1 MLTPQKV
8 KPSSVLIPIDWAVK
22 FDENLPKVLTP
33 QASNNSDHIKSLD
46 DGVVRLTLRS
56 RRPDEDQ
63 GRMVYPLQSISM
75 ITRVQPV
82 DDKKELQRKM
92 PKIPEDL
99 KRELDAE
106 HYLYLNDPRR
116 QRWLTD
122 YTEEQRILIR
132 WIEERKA
139 GSKQLFLDYF
149 YGKRISTIWKTMRK
163 DSHEISSAF
172 PPFEPIYYE
181 GNKDTIA
188 APLMSTQADL
198 RGQSNFYKQLNWTN
212 IAKKAINHH
221 IGATLND
228 DLRQDTET
236 VHEELQRVKET
247 IKEDLQQI
255 KRVE

>member
-1 MLTPQKV
+1 
-8 KPSSVLIPIDWAVK
+8 
-22 FDENLPKVLTP
+22 
-33 QASNNSDHIKSLD
+33 
-46 DGVVRLTLRS
+46 
-56 RRPDEDQ
+56 
-63 GRMVYPLQSISM
+63 
-75 ITRVQPV
+75 
-82 DDKKELQRKM
+82 
-92 PKIPEDL
+92 
-99 KRELDAE
+99 
-106 HYLYLNDPRR
+106 
-116 QRWLTD
+116 
-122 YTEEQRILIR
+122 
-132 WIEERKA
+132 
-139 GSKQLFLDYF
+139 
-149 YGKRISTIWKTMRK
+149 MRK

-255 KRVE
+255 KCVEEEIRDEVQQVAQTVKESLRQVLQ